1 MIASVLA
8 RVTACLTIVAL
19 VALPLSAQT
28 IRERVRSLVTPE
40 PGYDAPYDGRF
51 TFARIRFTPLG
62 GDGGFG
68 RGRDLKWDHDYPR
81 AERNFVKI
89 LSEVSILRPYMEG
102 SNVLTLDDPNLFK
115 YPIAYLCEP
124 GFWTLTPAETA
135 AMRAYLLKGG
145 FVIVDDFAGNHWY
158 NFAMQMRAVLPEA
171 RMVELDVSHPIFD
184 SFYRIESLEFTHPNF
199 GLRSQFFGIFEDN
212 DPAKRL
218 MMIINYNN
226 DIGDYWEWSD
236 AGYLPIDLSNQAYKL
251 GVNYIMYAMTR

>member
-1 MIASVLA
+1 MRLIL
-8 RVTACLTIVAL
+8 ACLTMAMLLATAL
-19 VALPLSAQT
+19 DAQT
-28 IRERVRSLVTPE
+28 IGARVRSLVTGE

-68 RGRDLKWDHDYPR
+68 QGRDLKWDHDYPR

-89 LSEVSILRPYMEG
+89 LSEVSVMRPYMEG
-102 SNVLTLDDPNLFK
+102 SNILTLDDPNLFK

-124 GFWTLTPAETA
+124 GFWTLTPAESA

-145 FVIVDDFAGNHWY
+145 FVIVDDFAGSHWY
-158 NFAMQMRAVLPEA
+158 NFAEQMRQVMPEA

-212 DPAKRL
+212 DQSKRL